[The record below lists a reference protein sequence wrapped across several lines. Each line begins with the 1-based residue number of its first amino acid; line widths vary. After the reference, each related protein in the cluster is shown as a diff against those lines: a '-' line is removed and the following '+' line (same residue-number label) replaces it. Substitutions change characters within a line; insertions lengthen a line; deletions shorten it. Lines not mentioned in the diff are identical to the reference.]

1 MAAMD
6 EARPSPPIQGMAAGS
21 WAAEYVVRVPDIRTF
36 FSFQEGEQRRI
47 FLLRDLRASRHFNV
61 SRKIRHG
68 LRSFTKQS
76 QTGFRYHLLVHM
88 DKSFTS
94 A

>member
-6 EARPSPPIQGMAAGS
+6 EARPSSPIQGMAAGS
-21 WAAEYVVRVPDIRTF
+21 WAAEYLVRVPDIRTSI
-36 FSFQEGEQRRI
+36 SFQEGEQRRI
-47 FLLRDLRASRHFNV
+47 FLLRNLRASRHFNV
-61 SRKIRHG
+61 SRKIQHG
-68 LRSFTKQS
+68 LRSLTKLS
-76 QTGFRYHLLVHM
+76 QIGFRYHLLVHL